1 LFDAALHCTMEEDAP
16 PRKRTRSAIFEE
28 RRILY
33 PTLYDSKTDD
43 EIQQI
48 LDQYVV
54 EYETT
59 SVSLTSDDIPS
70 PPLDQTPPRIDPDP
84 AADSV
89 SSSTDIWGRHPP
101 KEYSSDTLIC
111 TICQQKVGSSLRY
124 ASHLDKCLGIGTMS
138 RGGNSAATSAAM
150 LSKP

>member
-1 LFDAALHCTMEEDAP
+1 MEDNAP
-16 PRKRTRSAIFEE
+16 PRKRTRSAILEE
-28 RRILY
+28 RRSLF

-54 EYETT
+54 EYEVVTPV
-59 SVSLTSDDIPS
+59 SVSEANDSIPT
-70 PPLDQTPPRIDPDP
+70 PQLDQTPPRVDPDP
-84 AADSV
+84 ALDSV
-89 SSSTDIWGRHPP
+89 SSSADIWGRHPP

-138 RGGNSAATSAAM
+138 RGGNNSATAAAM
-150 LSKP
+150 LNKS